1 MLELELK
8 NLTKSF
14 VAPNRDSRPVLS
26 GVDLA
31 VAHGEFLCVLGPSG
45 CGKTTLLQLIAGL
58 ETPDSGEVLVRG
70 SQVTGTG
77 GTTGM
82 VFQEYALFPWLT
94 VSGNVEFGPSV
105 RGVSRNT
112 RKARARHYIDLVGL
126 AGFEKS
132 YPYELS
138 GGMRQRA
145 AIARALANEPDLL
158 LMDEPLAALDS
169 QLRES
174 LQQEVL
180 HIWRET
186 GKTVVY
192 VTHSISEAVFLADRV
207 AVLGPRPAAIKAIVE
222 IPLPRPRDAGVRATI
237 RFHELQQQL
246 RKVLYE

>member
-1 MLELELK
+1 MLELKLS

-14 VAPNRDSRPVLS
+14 VHPSGDSRSVLE
-26 GVDLA
+26 GVNLE
-31 VAHGEFLCVLGPSG
+31 VADGEFICVLGPSG

-58 ETPDSGEVLVRG
+58 ETPDSGEVLVGGRK
-70 SQVTGTG
+70 VTGTG
-77 GTTGM
+77 GKTGM
-82 VFQEYALFPWLT
+82 VFQEYALFPWLS
-94 VSGNVEFGPSV
+94 VLGNVEFGPSV
-105 RGVSRNT
+105 RGVP
-112 RKARARHYIDLVGL
+112 RKKRRARAAEFISLVGL

-132 YPYELS
+132 YPHELS

-180 HIWRET
+180 RIWRET
-186 GKTVVY
+186 GKTVIY

-207 AVLGPRPAAIKAIVE
+207 VVLSPLPATIRAVLSID
-222 IPLPRPRDAGVRATI
+222 LNRPREAGLRAEL
-237 RFHELQQQL
+237 RFHELQQEL
-246 RKVLYE
+246 RKVLYG